1 MNARMPQPASGARAP
16 DVGPAELARELR
28 EAGEALVRAAA
39 AIASFGERT
48 TSMDRQEAPSHRG
61 AVALDERLSGRQ
73 LGAIRAASRRAGL
86 SRDAL
91 TQLLDQMTG
100 KQEASTLTRVEAS
113 GVLDRLSAMTGYHR

>member
-1 MNARMPQPASGARAP
+1 MNARMPQPVPGAYAPEVRSGA
-16 DVGPAELARELR
+16 LARELR
-28 EAGEALVRAAA
+28 EAGEALVRAASV
-39 AIASFGERT
+39 IVSFGERPP
-48 TSMDRQEAPSHRG
+48 SRDRQEAPSRPG
-61 AVALDERLSGRQ
+61 AVALDDRLSGRQ